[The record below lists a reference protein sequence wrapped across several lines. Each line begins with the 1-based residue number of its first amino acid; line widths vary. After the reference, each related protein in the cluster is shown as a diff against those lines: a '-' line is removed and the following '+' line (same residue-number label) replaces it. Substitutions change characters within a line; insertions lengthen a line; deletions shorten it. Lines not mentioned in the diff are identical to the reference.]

1 MARDRN
7 IKQFEFL
14 IYLVIWVLVFLFP
27 LAISL
32 SHDTKDFNRFFHDS
46 FRIVPYFLLF
56 LIHNAFVFRLFVSK
70 KYWEYLFL
78 SLLLIV
84 LFAFFSMGIGRW
96 INDFVGIGHK
106 PPPPH
111 KGMGSPMSQNVQYI
125 TRLATHSLF
134 GLLVI
139 GLNNAIKIFIQ
150 WIQRE
155 REYEK
160 MQIENAESKLSML
173 RQQISPH
180 FFMNTLNN
188 IHALIDYDKEL
199 AKDSVVKLS
208 KLMRIL
214 LYESETRNYTL
225 EKEINFLHDYIEI
238 MKIRI
243 HDKVKVVYA
252 YPEKIPQMEI
262 SPLLFINFVENAFK
276 YGVIP
281 GKESK
286 ISFHFSVDKN
296 YLIFVCEN
304 TFDNTLSDSISST
317 KIGIVNAMKRLDL
330 IYRNTY
336 SIEQKSTEDFYT
348 IKIKIPIE

>member
-7 IKQFEFL
+7 IKLFEHL
-14 IYLVIWVLVFLFP
+14 IYMVLWILVFLFP
-27 LAISL
+27 LVISL
-32 SHDTKDFNRFFHDS
+32 SGNNKDFVRFFHDS
-46 FRIVPYFLLF
+46 TRVLPYFILF
-56 LIHNAFVFRLFVSK
+56 LIHNAFVFKLFVKK
-70 KYWEYLFL
+70 KYWEYFFL
-78 SLLLIV
+78 TLILIV
-84 LFAFFSMGIGRW
+84 LFALFSMLIGKYMNELFRLSP
-96 INDFVGIGHK
+96 K
-106 PPPPH
+106 PPPRPGH
-111 KGMGSPMSQNVQYI
+111 IPFNQNIQYI
-125 TRLATHSLF
+125 SRLASNALF
-134 GLLVI
+134 GLLVV

-150 WIQRE
+150 WIKRE

-188 IHALIDYDKEL
+188 IHALIDYDKDQ

-214 LYESETRNYTL
+214 LYESETRHYTL
-225 EKEINFLHDYIEI
+225 EKEISFLHDYIEI

-243 HDKVKVVYA
+243 HDKVEVIYK
-252 YPEKIPQMEI
+252 YPDEIPRLEI

-281 GKESK
+281 GKQSK
-286 ISFHFSVDKN
+286 IFIEFSLENN
-296 YLIFVCEN
+296 YLVFVSEN
-304 TFDNTLSDSISST
+304 TFEKVQRESMSGT
-317 KIGIVNAMKRLDL
+317 KMGMANALKRLDL

-336 SIEQKSTEDFYT
+336 KINQDSTDNIY
-348 IKIKIPIE
+348 KLKLKIPIE